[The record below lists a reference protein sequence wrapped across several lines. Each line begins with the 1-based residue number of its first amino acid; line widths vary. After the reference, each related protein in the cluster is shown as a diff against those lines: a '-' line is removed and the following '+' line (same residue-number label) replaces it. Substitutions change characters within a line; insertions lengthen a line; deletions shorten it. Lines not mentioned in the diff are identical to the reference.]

1 MATRPIIKSLNA
13 NATSSGILN
22 HIVQNGY
29 LAGAPQVDNTVQS
42 IAQMGEYIN
51 GYQPRRNEFVEA
63 LMNLVAIQVI
73 IHEEYSNPWSFALQG
88 TMDYGETLEEVFVNP
103 ARPENYNANYATID
117 DYLKDRFGDRTA
129 DILAAMHT
137 INFEK
142 KYVTTIKL
150 KQLNKAFRSADG
162 VANLTNEI
170 AASLYTGFEHDNF
183 LMLKYVLD
191 RLVLDGKIVAKKV
204 AGLSSQAN
212 IEDTLEVIRKW
223 SNELTFKEAGYT
235 LSREALTRTPI
246 EKQVD
251 ILTVDADASVS
262 VKALAYAFHKEEQ
275 DFLGKRILKNDW
287 NAYDLARLGELL
299 TPRGAAENVVPFT
312 DAELAILD
320 TIVGYIIDEKFLMQ
334 VDQLVELAEDGM
346 AGNNLS
352 WQYVLHHWAY
362 FGASMFKNAIVF
374 TTSDGSITSVTVTP
388 ATASMAKGSSM
399 QMTATIVSSGIVD
412 QDVIWSCT
420 EGGVIDSYGRITITA
435 DPAGVGEDPVT
446 VTVTATSVADSTKA
460 GTATITVV

>member
-88 TMDYGETLEEVFVNP
+88 NMDYGETIEEVFVNP
-103 ARPENYNANYATID
+103 ARAENYNANYATID
-117 DYLKDRFGDRTA
+117 EYLKDRFSDRTA

-183 LMLKYVLD
+183 LMLKYILD

-235 LSREALTRTPI
+235 LSREALTKTPI
-246 EKQVD
+246 DKQID

-299 TPRGAAENVVPFT
+299 TPRGATQNVVPFT
-312 DAELAILD
+312 DAELSILN

-388 ATASMAKGSSM
+388 ATATMAKGSSM
-399 QMTATIVSSGIVD
+399 QMTATIVSAGIVD
-412 QDVIWSCT
+412 QDVTWSCT
-420 EGGVIDSYGRITITA
+420 EGASIDTYGRITIDA
-435 DPAGVGEDPVT
+435 DAT
-446 VTVTATSVADSTKA
+446 STRKITVTATSVADSTKS
-460 GTATITVV
+460 GTATITVA

>member
-1 MATRPIIKSLNA
+1 
-13 NATSSGILN
+13 
-22 HIVQNGY
+22 
-29 LAGAPQVDNTVQS
+29 
-42 IAQMGEYIN
+42 
-51 GYQPRRNEFVEA
+51 
-63 LMNLVAIQVI
+63 
-73 IHEEYSNPWSFALQG
+73 
-88 TMDYGETLEEVFVNP
+88 
-103 ARPENYNANYATID
+103 
-117 DYLKDRFGDRTA
+117 
-129 DILAAMHT
+129 MHT

-204 AGLSSQAN
+204 PGLATKDD
-212 IEDTLEVIRKW
+212 IEDTLTEIRKV

-235 LSREALTRTPI
+235 LSRDALTQTPI
-246 EKQVD
+246 PNQID
-251 ILTVDADASVS
+251 ILTIDTDASVS

-275 DFLGKRILKNDW
+275 DFLGKRILKNEW
-287 NAYDLARLGELL
+287 NAYDLERLSELL
-299 TPRGAAENVVPFT
+299 TPREATEKVVPFT
-312 DAELAILD
+312 DAELTILRS
-320 TIVGYIIDEKFLMQ
+320 IVGYIIDEKFLMQ

-362 FGASMFKNAIVF
+362 FGASMFKNAVVF

-388 ATASMAKGSSM
+388 ETATMAKGSSM
-399 QMTATIVSSGIVD
+399 QLTATIVSSGIVD

-420 EGGVIDSYGRITITA
+420 EGAVIDTYGRITI
-435 DPAGVGEDPVT
+435 GENASGT
-446 VTVTATSVADSTKA
+446 ITVTATSVADTTKA
-460 GTATITVV
+460 GTATITVA

>member
-1 MATRPIIKSLNA
+1 MATRPTIKSLNA

-63 LMNLVAIQVI
+63 LMNLVAIQIV

-88 TMDYGETLEEVFVNP
+88 TMDYGESIEEVFVNP
-103 ARPENYNANYATID
+103 ARPENYNANYETID
-117 DYLKDRFGDRTA
+117 AYLKDRFADRTA

-204 AGLSSQAN
+204 AGLSTQAN
-212 IEDTLEVIRKW
+212 IEDTLVEIRKV

-235 LSREALTRTPI
+235 LSRDALTQTPI
-246 EKQVD
+246 PKQID
-251 ILTVDADASVS
+251 ILTIDTDASVS

-287 NAYDLARLGELL
+287 NAYDLERLGELL
-299 TPRGAAENVVPFT
+299 TPRGAAEKVVPFT
-312 DAELAILD
+312 DAELTILG
-320 TIVGYIIDEKFLMQ
+320 TVVGYIIDKEFLMQ

-362 FGASMFKNAIVF
+362 FGASMFKNAVVF

-399 QMTATIVSSGIVD
+399 QMTATIVSAGIVD
-412 QDVIWSCT
+412 QDVTWSCT
-420 EGGVIDSYGRITITA
+420 EGASIDTYGRITIDA
-435 DPAGVGEDPVT
+435 DAT
-446 VTVTATSVADSTKA
+446 SASTITVTATSVADSSKT
-460 GTATITVV
+460 GTATITVA

>member
-88 TMDYGETLEEVFVNP
+88 TMDYGESLEEVFVNP
-103 ARPENYNANYATID
+103 ARPENYNANYETID
-117 DYLKDRFGDRTA
+117 AYLKDRFGDRTA

-204 AGLSSQAN
+204 AGLSTQAN
-212 IEDTLEVIRKW
+212 IEDTLVEIRKV

-235 LSREALTRTPI
+235 LSRDALTQTPI
-246 EKQVD
+246 PKQID
-251 ILTVDADASVS
+251 ILTIDTDASVS

-287 NAYDLARLGELL
+287 NAYDLERLGELL
-299 TPRGAAENVVPFT
+299 TPRGAAEKVVPFT
-312 DAELAILD
+312 DAELTILG
-320 TIVGYIIDEKFLMQ
+320 TVVGYIIDDKFLMQ

-362 FGASMFKNAIVF
+362 FGASMFKNAVVF

-399 QMTATIVSSGIVD
+399 QMTAAIVSSGIVN
-412 QDVIWSCT
+412 QDVTWSCT
-420 EGGVIDSYGRITITA
+420 EGASIDTYGRITIDA
-435 DPAGVGEDPVT
+435 DATSASEI
-446 VTVTATSVADSTKA
+446 TVTATSVADSTKT
-460 GTATITVV
+460 GTATITVA

>member
-88 TMDYGETLEEVFVNP
+88 TMDYGESLEEVFVNP
-103 ARPENYNANYATID
+103 ARPENYNANYETID
-117 DYLKDRFGDRTA
+117 AYLKDRFGDRTA

-204 AGLSSQAN
+204 AGLSTQAN
-212 IEDTLEVIRKW
+212 IEDTLVEIRKV

-235 LSREALTRTPI
+235 LSRDALTQTPI
-246 EKQVD
+246 PKQID
-251 ILTVDADASVS
+251 ILTIDTDASVS

-287 NAYDLARLGELL
+287 NAYDLERLGELL
-299 TPRGAAENVVPFT
+299 TPRGAAEKVVPFT
-312 DAELAILD
+312 DAELTILG
-320 TIVGYIIDEKFLMQ
+320 TVVGYIIDEKFLMQ

-362 FGASMFKNAIVF
+362 FGASMFKNAVVF

-399 QMTATIVSSGIVD
+399 QMTAAIVSSGIVN
-412 QDVIWSCT
+412 QDVTWSCT
-420 EGGVIDSYGRITITA
+420 EGASIDTYGRITIDA
-435 DPAGVGEDPVT
+435 DATSASEI
-446 VTVTATSVADSTKA
+446 TVTATSVADSTKT
-460 GTATITVV
+460 GTATITVA